1 MADPAGQGPPPPGRG
16 GRGRPGAPTSC
27 PFRQPIAEGPA
38 VRCLGGDLVR
48 IPATPTPTPEQA
60 EAVGRTRRVV
70 DDARRMGRGHEVIAL
85 SYAAYVVA
93 CRDAGAVEPPPLA
106 QWPAVTHRPPTDPAG
121 LPQPPTRRNLS

>member
-48 IPATPTPTPEQA
+48 IPATPTPTPEQV
-60 EAVGRTRRVV
+60 EAVTRTRRIL
-70 DDARRMGRGHEVIAL
+70 DDARRQGRSHEVVLLAF
-85 SYAAYVVA
+85 AAYALA
-93 CRDAGAVEPPPLA
+93 CREAGVVEPPPLA
-106 QWPAVTHRPPTDPAG
+106 AWPTPTDPR
-121 LPQPPTRRNLS
+121 PTRPGRPTPPEESHR